1 MGIHSKILVHWTGKN
16 IERNPSANK
25 SQLYV
30 ERLIDDLQNGLF
42 TKRTTDAV
50 IRKTKIKNLVRICFT
65 EIRLS
70 QARTHAE
77 RYGKLGIGFT
87 RDFIMN
93 KGGRPVIYIPFEV
106 RKDGHGLENLIGTVY
121 DKSAGDDEIHK
132 STKWIM
138 AHVKRMSNGKG
149 EDYYEEM
156 EWRLVHDESPKDRHF
171 IGKGH
176 GVYRM
181 KFAIRDIKVII
192 FPDEGTKQLAMK
204 NDIIKKYISEH
215 MPMMATLE
223 DCDSF

>member
-1 MGIHSKILVHWTGKN
+1 VGIHSKILVHWTGKD
-16 IERNPSANK
+16 IESNPSANK

-42 TKRTTDAV
+42 TKRTTEAV
-50 IRKTKIKNLVRICFT
+50 IRKKKIKHLVRICFT

-93 KGGRPVIYIPFEV
+93 KGGRPVIYIPFEI
-106 RKDGHGLENLIGTVY
+106 REDGHLLENLIRTVY
-121 DKSAGDDEIHK
+121 DKSTGNDEIHK

-138 AHVKRMSNGKG
+138 AHVKRMSNEKG

-156 EWRLVHDESPKDRHF
+156 EWRLVHDESPNNRHF
-171 IGKGH
+171 IGEGQ

-181 KFAIRDIKVII
+181 RFAIRDIKVII
-192 FPDEGTKQLAMK
+192 FPDEGTKQLALK
-204 NDIIKKYISEH
+204 NDVMKKHISKH